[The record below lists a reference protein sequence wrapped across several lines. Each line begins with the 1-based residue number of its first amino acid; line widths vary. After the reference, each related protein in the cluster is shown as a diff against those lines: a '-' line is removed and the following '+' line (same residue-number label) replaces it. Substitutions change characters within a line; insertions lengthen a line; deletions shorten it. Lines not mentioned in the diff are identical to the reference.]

1 MIVRPEEISA
11 SSAPSTSPLNICETK
26 LAQLITV
33 NHACLR
39 AASLNPLVPAK
50 AGTQGNN
57 SKLNVSPDSRCAGM
71 SGIVRASD
79 QV

>member
-1 MIVRPEEISA
+1 
-11 SSAPSTSPLNICETK
+11 LNICEMK

-50 AGTQGNN
+50 AGTQGN
-57 SKLNVSPDSRCAGM
+57 KLEIEYVAWIPACAGM